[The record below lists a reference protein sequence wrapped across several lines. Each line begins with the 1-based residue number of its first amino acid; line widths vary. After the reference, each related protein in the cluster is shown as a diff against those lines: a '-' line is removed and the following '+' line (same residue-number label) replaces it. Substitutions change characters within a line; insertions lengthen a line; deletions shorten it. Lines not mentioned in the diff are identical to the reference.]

1 MHSQGYQISRRVQ
14 QVLTVTAEEVARREG
29 FGQRPGKLAGARWA
43 QTLVCGFLAHP
54 EASLQ
59 DLAQVAATVAEP
71 VTPQAVDERFT
82 PQGADYLQSLLVA
95 TVEKVVR
102 AAEPA
107 TAEILHRFTSVCV
120 QDSTVISL
128 PAVFEKQF
136 RGCRGSTAEAGRSA
150 VKFQV
155 RFDLLRGGIEG
166 LHIEEGRS
174 SDYTTPLQTENI
186 EPGSL
191 HLRDLGYFAL
201 DVLATIDAKK
211 ACFLS
216 RLHDQAAVLDAD
228 DKPIDVV
235 KWLSGQRGRVVERDV
250 RLGREHRL
258 SCRLVVVRVPPAMA
272 KRRRRQLRRHGKR
285 KGYTPSKRK
294 LALCDWNLYITNVP
308 VEMLSVEEIVTLGRM
323 RWQIE
328 LLFKQW
334 KSEGCLAR
342 SRSEKP
348 WRIMAEVFAKMI
360 AMILQH
366 WILLATCWRYA
377 DRSLRRAT
385 KAVRRLAGMLAASL
399 HRTRDVMRVMELID
413 LSLRRTARIDHRREH
428 PNAHHLLENPKQYG
442 YRLYG

>member
-1 MHSQGYQISRRVQ
+1 M
-14 QVLTVTAEEVARREG
+14 
-29 FGQRPGKLAGARWA
+29 
-43 QTLVCGFLAHP
+43 
-54 EASLQ
+54 
-59 DLAQVAATVAEP
+59 AATVAEP

-82 PQGADYLQSLLVA
+82 PQSADYLQALLLA

-102 AAEPA
+102 SAEPA
-107 TAEILHRFTSVCV
+107 TSKILQCFTSVCV

-128 PAVFEKQF
+128 PAVFKERF
-136 RGCRGSTAEAGRSA
+136 RGCRGSTAEAGQSA

-166 LHIEEGRS
+166 LQIEEGRS

-201 DVLATIDAKK
+201 DVLAAIDTKK
-211 ACFLS
+211 AYFLS

-228 DKPIDVV
+228 DQPIDTVE
-235 KWLSGQRGRVVERDV
+235 WLHDQRDRVVEQNV
-250 RLGREHRL
+250 RLGCEHRL
-258 SCRLVVVRVPPAMA
+258 PCRFVAVRVPSAVA
-272 KRRRRQLRRHGKR
+272 KRRRQQLRRHGQK
-285 KGYTPSKRK
+285 KGYTPSKKK
-294 LALCDWNLYITNVP
+294 LALCDWNLYVTNVP
-308 VEMLSVEEIVTLGRM
+308 KGMLSVEEIVALGRM

-366 WILLATCWRYA
+366 WMLLATCWRYA

-399 HRTRDVMRVMELID
+399 HRTRDMMRVVTLID
-413 LSLRRTARIDHRREH
+413 LSLRRTARIDRRRKN